1 MERTQ
6 TRPTGRALSRPTA
19 GPLLMGLLAAATLF
33 AATPT
38 LAANIAGPR
47 RSALDRLEEG
57 DAIRKRLL
65 LRGGRFELAPAIG
78 FTLNDAFQ
86 RNILFGANLS
96 YHITDAFALGVTGF
110 GATALDTGL
119 AEEVLSK
126 RGDRADGFSSIQFM
140 ATGEIVY
147 TPLIGKF
154 ALFGRSVINYD
165 LHLLAGGGF
174 TGLAGDGAPDLD
186 TGSPVAVAGF
196 GFRAFISNWMAAN
209 IEVRDYI
216 FSSALNSIANA
227 EADGG
232 NNTEVEISNNFAVTI
247 GFGFFFPRDP
257 KLTE

>member
-1 MERTQ
+1 MERTH
-6 TRPTGRALSRPTA
+6 TRPTGRASIFRLS
-19 GPLLMGLLAAATLF
+19 LGLLAALTLF

-65 LRGGRFELAPAIG
+65 LRGGRFEIAPVVG

-86 RNILFGANLS
+86 RNIMFGANLG
-96 YHITDAFALGVTGF
+96 YHISDSFALGATIF

-119 AEEVLSK
+119 AEEVLTK
-126 RGDRADGFSSIQFM
+126 RGDRAEGFSSIQLM
-140 ATGEIVY
+140 ASGEIVY

-154 ALFGRSVINYD
+154 ALFGRTVVNYD
-165 LHLLAGGGF
+165 LHLIAGGGF
-174 TGLAGDGAPDLD
+174 ASLTGDVADLQSG
-186 TGSPVAVAGF
+186 TPMAVAGL
-196 GFRAFISNWMAAN
+196 GFRAFTAEWMALN

-232 NNTEVEISNNFAVTI
+232 NNAETEISNNFAVTV
-247 GFGFFFPRDP
+247 GFGFFFPREP
-257 KLTE
+257 KLTD

>member
-1 MERTQ
+1 VERTHP
-6 TRPTGRALSRPTA
+6 RPTGRAHIAR
-19 GPLLMGLLAAATLF
+19 LLFGLLAAATLF

-65 LRGGRFELAPAIG
+65 LRGGRFEIAPAIG

-96 YHITDAFALGVTGF
+96 YHITDAFALGVTAF
-110 GATALDTGL
+110 GATAVDSGL
-119 AEEVLSK
+119 AEDVLAK
-126 RGDRADGFSSIQFM
+126 RSDRAEGFSSIQLM
-140 ATGEIVY
+140 ASGEIVY

-165 LHLLAGGGF
+165 LHLVVGGGF
-174 TGLAGDGAPDLD
+174 ASLTGDVEDLQSG
-186 TGSPVAVAGF
+186 TPMAVAGL
-196 GFRAFISNWMAAN
+196 GFRAFVSEWMALN

-216 FSSALNSIANA
+216 FSSALNSIAQA
-227 EADGG
+227 EADGD
-232 NNTEVEISNNFAVTI
+232 NNAETEISNNFAVTV
-247 GFGFFFPRDP
+247 GFGFFFPREP
-257 KLTE
+257 ALTD